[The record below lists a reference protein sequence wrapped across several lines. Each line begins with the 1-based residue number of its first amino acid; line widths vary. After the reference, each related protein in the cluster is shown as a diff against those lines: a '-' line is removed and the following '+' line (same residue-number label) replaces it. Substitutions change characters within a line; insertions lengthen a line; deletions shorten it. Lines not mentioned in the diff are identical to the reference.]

1 ILIKGMDKGQN
12 LFTIIQVTMTCHVNG
27 VQTEVSLF
35 LPMKMYQNLI
45 SLHLLHFREI
55 MGLIM
60 MTLTEVTVIDQI
72 VLKTIG
78 ECIPQMNLIEEKTD
92 LHHILHEQ
100 CIHLHLYTKKI
111 L

>member
-1 ILIKGMDKGQN
+1 E
-12 LFTIIQVTMTCHVNG
+12 VNH
-27 VQTEVSLF
+27 F

-45 SLHLLHFREI
+45 SLHLHFTEN

-60 MTLTEVTVIDQI
+60 MTLIEVTVINQI

-78 ECIPQMNLIEEKTD
+78 DCIPQMNLIEEKTD

-111 L
+111 V

>member
-1 ILIKGMDKGQN
+1 MLIKVLDKGQD
-12 LFTIIQVTMTCHVNG
+12 LFMIIPVLMTCCMNG

-45 SLHLLHFREI
+45 SPHLLHFTEI

-60 MTLTEVTVIDQI
+60 ITLTEVTVIDQI
-72 VLKTIG
+72 VQKTIG
-78 ECIPQMNLIEEKTD
+78 ECIPQLDLIEEKTG

-100 CIHLHLYTKKI
+100 CIHLHLYSKKI
-111 L
+111 V